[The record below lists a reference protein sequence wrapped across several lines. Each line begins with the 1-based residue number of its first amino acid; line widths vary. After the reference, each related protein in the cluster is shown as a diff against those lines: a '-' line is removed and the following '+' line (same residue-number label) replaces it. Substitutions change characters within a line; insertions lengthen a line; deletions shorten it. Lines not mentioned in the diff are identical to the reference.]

1 VTSSEPSLAKDS
13 VNQVIVLSSGIL
25 GFSLT
30 FVTGSSNFTHNSH
43 LWLLKL
49 SWGAFVVSLI
59 CGVVSLSAIAGK
71 NSMEDLLLRAP
82 WLAELITFAIGLI
95 TFTVFGFLTV

>member
-1 VTSSEPSLAKDS
+1 VANSDPSLAKDS

-30 FVTGSSNFTHNSH
+30 FVTGSTNFTKNSH
-43 LWLLKL
+43 LWLLKF

-59 CGVVSLSAIAGK
+59 FGVLSLSAIAG
-71 NSMEDLLLRAP
+71 NNPMSNWLLRGP
-82 WLAELITFAIGLI
+82 WLAELVAFAVGLI
-95 TFTVFGFLTV
+95 LFTVFGFLTV